1 VNNNLLLMMSKK
13 MIMKMLKILKG
24 FMVHKI
30 IMVLK
35 ILIHK
40 IYLSNSKLNLKIIY
54 LIFLANFIFTLFQ
67 MQNMVTPVLNNLKEH
82 KVSMQKEVEAL

>member
-1 VNNNLLLMMSKK
+1 MMSKK
-13 MIMKMLKILKG
+13 KIKKMLKILKG
-24 FMVHKI
+24 FMVHKM

-54 LIFLANFIFTLFQ
+54 LIFLANFIFTLFKIQ
-67 MQNMVTPVLNNLKEH
+67 VQNMVTLVLNNQKEH